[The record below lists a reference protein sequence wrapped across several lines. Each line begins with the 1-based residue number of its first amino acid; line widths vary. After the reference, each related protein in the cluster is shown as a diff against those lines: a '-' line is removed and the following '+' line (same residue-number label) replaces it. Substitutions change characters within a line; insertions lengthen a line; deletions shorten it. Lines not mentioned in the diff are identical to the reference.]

1 MHIDMRLIY
10 GINPVLEAL
19 KAHPAD
25 IEKILISSGRKGL
38 EKLTTL
44 AKKSSV
50 KFEYRP
56 KDKLNNLSGTSKH
69 QGIIAILSSFT
80 YVDVEDII
88 DRWRSSGEKALILV
102 LDGIQDPQNLG
113 SIIRT
118 ANSSGVH
125 GIIIPKDR
133 AVGVTTTVVKA
144 SAGATEYTPVAKVTN
159 IATTLKTLKE
169 EGIWIAG
176 ACGGEK
182 MSIYSDD
189 FDASM
194 DLAVVIGGEGK
205 GIRPLVRKQCDILV
219 SIPMRGEVASLNA
232 GVSAAI
238 ILYELVRRRLSCR

>member
-1 MHIDMRLIY
+1 MRIIY

-19 KAHPAD
+19 KAHPSD
-25 IEKILISSGRKGL
+25 IDKILISSGRKGL

-50 KFEYRP
+50 KFEFRP
-56 KDKLNNLSGTSKH
+56 KEELNNLSGTSKY
-69 QGIIAILSSFT
+69 QGIVAILSSFT

-88 DRWRSSGEKALILV
+88 EKWRSSGEKALILV

-118 ANSSGVH
+118 ANASGVQ

-133 AVGVTTTVVKA
+133 AVGVTSTVVKA
-144 SAGATEYTPVAKVTN
+144 SAGATEHTPVAKVTN

-169 EGIWIAG
+169 EGIWIVG

-182 MSIYSDD
+182 MSLYADD
-189 FDASM
+189 FDATM

-205 GIRPLVRKQCDILV
+205 GIRPLVKKQCDFLV
-219 SIPMRGEVASLNA
+219 SIPMQGEVESLNA
-232 GVSAAI
+232 AISASI

>member
-1 MHIDMRLIY
+1 MRVVY

-19 KAHPAD
+19 NAHPAD
-25 IEKILISSGRKGL
+25 IEKILIFSGRKGI

-50 KFEYRP
+50 KFDFRP
-56 KDKLNNLSGTSKH
+56 KEELNNLSETSKH
-69 QGIIAILSSFT
+69 QGIVAILSSFA
-80 YVDVEDII
+80 YVNVEDII
-88 DRWRSSGEKALILV
+88 DRWRSSKEKALILV

-118 ANSSGVH
+118 ANASGVH

-133 AVGVTTTVVKA
+133 AVGVTSTVVKA
-144 SAGATEYTPVAKVTN
+144 SAGATEHTPVAKVTN
-159 IATTLKTLKE
+159 IAATLKTLKE
-169 EGIWIAG
+169 KGIWIVG

-189 FDASM
+189 FDATM

-205 GIRPLVRKQCDILV
+205 GIRPLVKKQCDFLV
-219 SIPMRGEVASLNA
+219 SIPMHGEVSSLNA
-232 GVSAAI
+232 SVSTAV
-238 ILYELVRRRLSCR
+238 ILYEIIRRR